1 MLYRSLNNYELSW
14 GPPRSRVRHAERL
27 NSSLFLRT
35 VCTNPEFGLA
45 VRSLSTESWKS
56 VEAMHPRELLKL
68 LQGDATLAAL
78 FRWKTRGFW
87 LDGGD
92 AFSEMSGDPSPSDSL
107 SAALCRSLEMGLPQA
122 HMAVLLLL
130 CPRIEE
136 LNITTPSHFATSM
149 IARLLGT
156 VLSEGDTSK
165 SHI

>member
-92 AFSEMSGDPSPSDSL
+92 AFSEMSGDPSPRDGTTTSAHGGAIIAVSKDRRAEHHHSL
-107 SAALCRSLEMGLPQA
+107 PFRYLYDCSTAGHCAFRE
-122 HMAVLLLL
+122 
-130 CPRIEE
+130 I
-136 LNITTPSHFATSM
+136 
-149 IARLLGT
+149 
-156 VLSEGDTSK
+156 SEGDTSK